1 MNPARASRAEAPV
14 ASGFGVKRRR
24 SFAFHRNATFV
35 ALLAGYMGYYLCRQ
49 NFSLAYAPMKAALG
63 MDKVTFGA
71 IASFGTFVYA
81 IGKIA
86 TGPLADEKGG
96 RGVFFIG
103 LLGSAVA
110 SLLFGLGGL
119 WGGSLFFFALWG
131 INRFFQ
137 SMGWGSLVNILAQ
150 WFSAREY
157 GTAMGMMAVSY
168 QFGGAVAS
176 LFAGALLALGSG
188 WRGLF
193 IIPAATLAVVGLAI
207 WPLVLGSPAAAG
219 YSLPAD
225 ADEGLAPPTEQGGT
239 PEPPS
244 AASASS
250 GAEGHGYLA
259 RLFRVLRN
267 PMFLIMCGLS
277 FILTIIRE
285 CFSLWMP
292 AYFSDLGATAS
303 VAAFKSAIFPL
314 LGCTGTL
321 VAGWYSDKRLQGNR
335 GPVIAVMLLG
345 LLLTLIGLTF
355 SDQLAQFTQQHLGPA
370 FGRGTVGVTLVG
382 LCGFFLF
389 GPYSM
394 VGGGVIALDF
404 GGRATAA
411 TAAGLL
417 DSAGYLAAT
426 MAGFGVAQLVTS
438 RGWSFTF
445 LSMAALTAVG
455 LVLCLFVWS
464 RSRTAT
470 DPAASPKAS

>member
-1 MNPARASRAEAPV
+1 MNPVP
-14 ASGFGVKRRR
+14 ASGQAVRAAAPAAGSGGKPRR
-24 SFAFHRNATFV
+24 SFAFHRNATFI

-63 MDKVTFGA
+63 MSKVTFGA
-71 IASFGTFVYA
+71 IASVGTFVYA
-81 IGKIA
+81 IGKIV

-96 RGVFFIG
+96 RGVFFLG

-131 INRFFQ
+131 MNRFFQ
-137 SMGWGSLVNILAQ
+137 SMGWGSLVSILAQ
-150 WFSAREY
+150 WFSSREY

-193 IIPAATLAVVGLAI
+193 IIPAATMAVIGVVI
-207 WPLVLGSPAAAG
+207 RPLVIGSPSAAG
-219 YSLPAD
+219 Y
-225 ADEGLAPPTEQGGT
+225 APPWEAEPAATTES
-239 PEPPS
+239 PS
-244 AASASS
+244 AASPAPSAASD
-250 GAEGHGYLA
+250 GGGGGYLK
-259 RLFRVLRN
+259 RFTRVLKN

-277 FILTIIRE
+277 FILTLIRE

-292 AYFSDLGATAS
+292 AYFSDMGASAS
-303 VAAFKSAIFPL
+303 VAAFKSAVFPL

-321 VAGWYSDKRLQGNR
+321 VAGWYSDKRLRGNR

-345 LLLTLIGLTF
+345 LMLTLIGLTF
-355 SDQLAQFTQQHLGPA
+355 AEQLAQFTQLHLGPA
-370 FGRGTVGVTLVG
+370 LGRGTVGVTLVG

-394 VGGGVIALDF
+394 VGGGVIALDY
-404 GGRATAA
+404 GGRTTAA

-426 MAGFGVAQLVTS
+426 LAGFGVAQLVTS

-445 LSMAALTAVG
+445 LSMAGLTAVA
-455 LVLCLFVWS
+455 LVLCLLVWN
-464 RSRTAT
+464 RSRAG
-470 DPAASPKAS
+470 SESVG

>member
-1 MNPARASRAEAPV
+1 MNPVRVSVQGAEAA
-14 ASGFGVKRRR
+14 ASPPGDSGMRRRR
-24 SFAFHRNATFV
+24 SFAFHRNATFI

-63 MDKVTFGA
+63 MDKVTFGS

-81 IGKIA
+81 LGKIA

-103 LLGSAVA
+103 LLGSALA
-110 SLLFGLGGL
+110 SLLFGFGGL

-176 LFAGALLALGSG
+176 LFAGALLALGAG

-193 IIPAATLAVVGLAI
+193 VIPAATLGVVGVVI

-219 YSLPAD
+219 YALPAD
-225 ADEGLAPPTEQGGT
+225 AERDSDPGPQ
-239 PEPPS
+239 S
-244 AASASS
+244 AASATS
-250 GAEGHGYLA
+250 GSAEERGYLA
-259 RLFRVLRN
+259 RFARVLEN

-277 FILTIIRE
+277 FILTFIRE

-292 AYFSDLGATAS
+292 AYFSDMGAPAS

-321 VAGWYSDKRLQGNR
+321 VAGWYSDRRLRGNR

-345 LLLTLIGLTF
+345 LMLTLVGLTF
-355 SDQLAQFTQQHLGPA
+355 SEQLAQFTQLHLGPA
-370 FGRGTVGVTLVG
+370 FGRGTVGVALVG

-394 VGGGVIALDF
+394 VGGGVVALDF

-445 LSMAALTAVG
+445 LSMAGLTAIA

-464 RSRTAT
+464 RRRTN
-470 DPAASPKAS
+470 

>member
-1 MNPARASRAEAPV
+1 MNPVRASGQDPEAAAP
-14 ASGFGVKRRR
+14 ASGSGVKRRR
-24 SFAFHRNATFV
+24 SFTFHRNATFI

-71 IASFGTFVYA
+71 IASVGTFVYA
-81 IGKIA
+81 LGKIA

-193 IIPAATLAVVGLAI
+193 IIPAATLALVGLII

-219 YSLPAD
+219 YSLPGD
-225 ADEGLAPPTEQGGT
+225 
-239 PEPPS
+239 PEPPGDPRPPS
-244 AASASS
+244 TASASS
-250 GAEGHGYLA
+250 GSTEERGYLA
-259 RLFRVLRN
+259 RLARILVN

-277 FILTIIRE
+277 FILTLIRE

-292 AYFSDLGATAS
+292 AYFSDMGAPAS

-321 VAGWYSDKRLQGNR
+321 VAGWYSDKRLHGSR

-345 LLLTLIGLTF
+345 LLLTLVGLTF
-355 SDQLAQFTQQHLGPA
+355 SEQLAQFTERHLGPA

-445 LSMAALTAVG
+445 LSMAGLTAIG

-464 RSRTAT
+464 RQSSVRRRTQTA
-470 DPAASPKAS
+470 